1 MQKINLYRYV
11 DGRSI
16 IVTPAQRTSADVP
29 YKYRLI
35 ADEGMVLTDGVNVT
49 ECIDVLCENAEKWSE
64 TEREIP
70 AEEALDIIIGGV
82 NNA

>member
-1 MQKINLYRYV
+1 MRKINLYRYV

-16 IVTPAQRTSADVP
+16 IVTPVQRTSADVP

-35 ADEGMVLTDGVNVT
+35 ADEGMILTDGVNVT
-49 ECIDVLCENAEKWSE
+49 ECIDVLCENAEKWNE
-64 TEREIP
+64 TEQEIP

-82 NNA
+82 SNA